1 MKVNIDRLN
10 YNFFFSNFLI
20 IFNYFLLFIN
30 KNNYINY
37 NNMSKKPPA
46 MVDFK
51 FSEETKDPETG
62 EENPN
67 FIYKE
72 ALDLELED
80 VSEESDDEEL
90 IKIEEK
96 VKPDENDIFEDM
108 SPKRKPKKPDKPK
121 PEKKP
126 RKPMS
131 EEHKQ
136 KLALAR
142 EKAMAVRK
150 QKAIENKKM
159 KELEKEEVELLKKQ
173 KVKKVQKLKEEVESD
188 APPETKII
196 HKVSGLTKKDLEDAQ
211 LDAIMKYDAM
221 RKERKAKKQE
231 EKMIEEGKKKM
242 LNTIQRATGNYY
254 YRDGSNRFDNCY

>member
-1 MKVNIDRLN
+1 
-10 YNFFFSNFLI
+10 
-20 IFNYFLLFIN
+20 
-30 KNNYINY
+30 
-37 NNMSKKPPA
+37 MSKKPPA

-80 VSEESDDEEL
+80 VSEGSDDEEL
-90 IKIEEK
+90 IKVEEK